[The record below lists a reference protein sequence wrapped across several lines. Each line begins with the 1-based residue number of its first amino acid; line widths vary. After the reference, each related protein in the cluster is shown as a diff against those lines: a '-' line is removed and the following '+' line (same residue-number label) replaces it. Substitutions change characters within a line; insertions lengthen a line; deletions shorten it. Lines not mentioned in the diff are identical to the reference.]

1 MISPTTDPSFIT
13 IGFLHQTE
21 YSRFSFPND
30 CSIEAILLE
39 LVRYS
44 IDEEATR
51 ESLMNYCLV
60 RVSEPQKPLSLQQYL
75 RDGDHVMGMF
85 SGSGSGSVV
94 KIQAKEESSRL
105 VRPIVEMPEDV
116 QEEQRMRYLFMNYY
130 A

>member
-1 MISPTTDPSFIT
+1 MISPTPNPSFIT

-21 YSRFSFPND
+21 YNRFSFPND
-30 CSIEAILLE
+30 CSIEDILLE
-39 LVRYS
+39 LVRYA

-85 SGSGSGSVV
+85 SSSESFMKV
-94 KIQAKEESSRL
+94 QAKEESSRL
-105 VRPIVEMPEDV
+105 VRPIVEMPEEV
-116 QEEQRMRYLFMNYY
+116 QEEQRLRYLFMNYY